1 MRILVQ
7 DLFGLERGGLTP
19 AATRSARRRPNPE
32 DAPVI
37 SHLFMTVRGPY
48 IASAAR
54 WPLTGEAPDE
64 RLRLPLDSMPGRW
77 RRRSRRPGRGPRC
90 RRCRSAR
97 DLAHAR
103 RGRRDRRTDGRER
116 RRAGRRRRNRA
127 SRPPGALRSPG
138 TADHR
143 PGGIPAT
150 PETRPQLEGSH
161 ITGLGAPRELHI
173 RLHGLTPEQIAA

>member
-90 RRCRSAR
+90 RRCRPAR
-97 DLAHAR
+97 PHARADRCDRHPAWLPRGEWLVKYRRMTFLSDPGRTEVASWSHQSCDQLAADLA
-103 RGRRDRRTDGRER
+103 
-116 RRAGRRRRNRA
+116 
-127 SRPPGALRSPG
+127 SVP
-138 TADHR
+138 
-143 PGGIPAT
+143 
-150 PETRPQLEGSH
+150 
-161 ITGLGAPRELHI
+161 
-173 RLHGLTPEQIAA
+173 